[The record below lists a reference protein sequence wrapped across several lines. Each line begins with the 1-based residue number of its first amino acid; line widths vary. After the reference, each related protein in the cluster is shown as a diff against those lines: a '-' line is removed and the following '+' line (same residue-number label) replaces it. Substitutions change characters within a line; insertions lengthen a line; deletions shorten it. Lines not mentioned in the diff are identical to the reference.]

1 MADLPTTATPTP
13 HRPTTRRERS
23 ISIPSLTSLDLHEP
37 NREKQA
43 SNLRQDAYQ
52 IAKLINRDIR
62 IKLRTN
68 TEKGLR
74 ELIWSCGVM
83 MDKVLGGVESV
94 GLTLH
99 VPSILLDK
107 LLVAVNMR
115 HSGPQDEHNQQDT
128 SLHNETLSDT
138 VIDNAHT
145 PIQSDSVSKE
155 IGHGGGG
162 LGQGPASP

>member
-1 MADLPTTATPTP
+1 MADVLKPVTT
-13 HRPTTRRERS
+13 RPTTRRSRGIIIPP
-23 ISIPSLTSLDLHEP
+23 ISSLSLDEP
-37 NREKQA
+37 NREHQA
-43 SNLRQDAYQ
+43 TTLRQDAYQ
-52 IAKLINRDIR
+52 IARLLNRDIR

-83 MDKVLGGVESV
+83 MDKVLGGVESA

-99 VPSILLDK
+99 VPGILLDK

-115 HSGPQDEHNQQDT
+115 QSGPQGQSNQQDT
-128 SLHNETLSDT
+128 SLHNETLSDIVT
-138 VIDNAHT
+138 DNTHS

-155 IGHGGGG
+155 IGMGGDG

>member
-1 MADLPTTATPTP
+1 MADSLKPVTT
-13 HRPTTRRERS
+13 RPTTRRSRGIVIPP
-23 ISIPSLTSLDLHEP
+23 ISSLSLDEP
-37 NREKQA
+37 NREHQA
-43 SNLRQDAYQ
+43 TLLRHDAYQ
-52 IAKLINRDIR
+52 IARIIGRDIR

-83 MDKVLGGVESV
+83 MDKVLGGVESA

-99 VPSILLDK
+99 VPGILLDK

-115 HSGPQDEHNQQDT
+115 QSGPQGQSNQQDT
-128 SLHNETLSDT
+128 SLHNETLSDIVT
-138 VIDNAHT
+138 DNTHS

-155 IGHGGGG
+155 IGMGGDG

>member
-1 MADLPTTATPTP
+1 MADPSPTATPAS

-99 VPSILLDK
+99 VPGILLDK

-115 HSGPQDEHNQQDT
+115 HSGPQDDVNQHDT
-128 SLHNETLSDT
+128 SLHNGSYTTSE
-138 VIDNAHT
+138 DNT
-145 PIQSDSVSKE
+145 TQKPIQSDSVSKE